1 MSNLIIFCWLFGLFE
16 ALLMGVGLLWNRLTR
31 HNHVDGGAT
40 EAIIQI
46 TTIGNHEI
54 VNWIV
59 ESLRAYELPFP
70 HQIWI
75 VTEPFVEEGFVG
87 MDELVIVPEAFTT
100 KAHYKARAQE
110 YSRTVRAERGL
121 GRRDVKIVM
130 LDDDTLPTR
139 KYFIDAF
146 NADFDVCEGITTP
159 RLHYGRF
166 LSHLDDMRTLSCLA
180 LCSNFQGH
188 GHPVWVHGEGLSMRG
203 SAEQAV
209 TWDYPIVASE
219 DLVFGQN
226 AVERGMTWGFLWEYI
241 QLTSPWT
248 WKDFLTQR
256 RRWVWGNIRAVTRG
270 YIPPLGAAMLVL
282 RLLLGFGIG
291 VLSALGVV
299 LVLCNVVAIPSSY
312 FTVLV
317 VALVLWLIEF
327 GYAVY
332 VGASYEDT
340 KWPKRIKDTVIGIV
354 LAPVSSAA
362 TMLVFFIVLFKG
374 DPKKFE
380 VIAKVQPKAATATS

>member
-1 MSNLIIFCWLFGLFE
+1 MESPDPPQP
-16 ALLMGVGLLWNRLTR
+16 
-31 HNHVDGGAT
+31 VDGGAT

-299 LVLCNVVAIPSSY
+299 LELCNVVAIPSSY

-332 VGASYEDT
+332 VGASHEDT

>member
-16 ALLMGVGLLWNRLTR
+16 ALLMGFGLLWNRLTR

-46 TTIGNHEI
+46 TTVGNHEI

-59 ESLRAYELPFP
+59 QSLRDYELPFP
-70 HQIWI
+70 NQIWI
-75 VTEPFVEEGFVG
+75 VTEPFVEEGFIG
-87 MDELVIVPEAFTT
+87 MGELIIVPEEFTT

-146 NADFDVCEGITTP
+146 NADYDVCEGITTP

-270 YIPPLGAAMLVL
+270 YIPPLCAAMLVL

-291 VLSALGVV
+291 VLSAVGVF
-299 LVLCNVVAIPSSY
+299 LAFFNVVTIPSSY
-312 FTVLV
+312 FSVLIA
-317 VALVLWLIEF
+317 ALVLWLVEF

-332 VGASYEDT
+332 VGASHEDT

-380 VIAKVQPKAATATS
+380 VIAKVQPKAEVAAS

>member
-256 RRWVWGNIRAVTRG
+256 RRWVWGNIHAVTRG

-312 FTVLV
+312 FTVLF

-332 VGASYEDT
+332 VGASHEDT